1 MHPFFQNLL
10 ILVLTLGICS
20 CENKDSEYTTGDK
33 KSVKFSEDQQNDLI
47 KKEFLEIAERI
58 ESSRDQFH
66 GRLQTQE
73 IENALQLALK
83 ENPPNPQKL
92 IGRWFARSFDS
103 LLLG

>member
-1 MHPFFQNLL
+1 MHSFFKNLL
-10 ILVLTLGICS
+10 ILLLTLGICS
-20 CENKDSEYTTGDK
+20 CGNKGSEHTTRDK

-73 IENALQLALK
+73 IENALQLAL
-83 ENPPNPQKL
+83 
-92 IGRWFARSFDS
+92 
-103 LLLG
+103 